1 MEPDGPGTFQTLQ
14 STPTSSHRA
23 RPPPVKTWTEDG
35 DETRL
40 PLKAGKLQRT
50 GSKGGLRAMFTRNK
64 IEKDAMAAVLEE
76 PLPDRRPSEVK
87 SIAGR
92 SLYRNDSAKNVV
104 ELTPITPAKPTAK
117 PSRMNL
123 RSRSVKESKQLPKP
137 TKSNPKSVTPR
148 SPAAWDPPPLF
159 QAYPQAIKHAQ
170 LSASILSADS
180 IIRVSNHRRNN
191 SLRDGM
197 IQDQSNSAGQDQA
210 TTKKA
215 VKAKNK
221 HRRELSGSILKA
233 EWTQKI
239 FVLVTSGY
247 LLQYSGEGPFD
258 RLPEKMLQL
267 GKDSVA
273 FASDVI
279 PGKHWVL
286 QISQSMDA
294 DGIPTADSRSLLS
307 RLTFRGA
314 EYRRTATSFLLV
326 LNSAE
331 EMDSW
336 ISVVRREIE
345 SLGGKKHLPETGKD
359 KPDDRVVE
367 LKAQPSHRNLAQMN
381 LDEFPNPSSPVS
393 PMSPSFGPPPWKVEY
408 DTQPRVGDS
417 ATAVLQPSISN
428 QVVDHHQFTSNI
440 TMSHDPRQ
448 GENLRENAN
457 RLSYMSSGQRTLV
470 TSPGSSAASSPTRES
485 MSTYEELPAKVSSED
500 VRPRLNSCS
509 LKERRRSMQAL
520 QIQTLDAT
528 SKTFRHSTY
537 GVPNRSP
544 RNYSFPKPNLNG
556 PASPGK
562 RHPTTEEPP
571 PLPPIVTTTP
581 RKTMLKGIRKAPP
594 AALNVSRPQSAGS
607 GGLTPK
613 SAPPVLLP
621 TASTSRMLQPT
632 KPSIVNIPA
641 KLSNPATPIEI
652 VYPQRRSSLM
662 AKEENY
668 CLRRNA
674 SMLALQAAT
683 NTILEVPSRPP
694 PLPPAAL
701 IIPLP
706 ASPLY
711 PNYET
716 GDLQAAIDT
725 ALESASQSITP
736 RHSTE
741 SNRKQRR
748 PISTHNT
755 SIGLSPTTDTP
766 PPLPKPTKSPRL
778 SPSRPSF
785 QVSVRDP
792 SNHIVSQTSVSP
804 SIERLKPQ
812 SSPSLVNRRSMPML
826 VNSLPPMPPPNYAL
840 PPLPPGTTPRSAV
853 VSRESVR
860 VRA

>member
-1 MEPDGPGTFQTLQ
+1 MPGTFQTLQ
-14 STPTSSHRA
+14 PTPTSAHRA
-23 RPPPVKTWTEDG
+23 RPPAVENWTEDG
-35 DETRL
+35 DETRV

-50 GSKGGLRAMFTRNK
+50 GSRGGLRALFTRNK
-64 IEKDAMAAVLEE
+64 IEQDTMAAVLEE

-87 SIAGR
+87 SIGAR
-92 SLYRNDSAKNVV
+92 SLHRKDSVKNAADS
-104 ELTPITPAKPTAK
+104 TPLTPAKPKAK

-137 TKSNPKSVTPR
+137 TKSNPKSVTLR

-170 LSASILSADS
+170 LSASVLSADS

-191 SLRDGM
+191 SLGDGM
-197 IQDQSNSAGQDQA
+197 VQDQNNNAGQDQA
-210 TTKKA
+210 TAKKA
-215 VKAKNK
+215 GKAKNK

-294 DGIPTADSRSLLS
+294 DGIPAADSRSLLS

-336 ISVVRREIE
+336 ISIVRREIE
-345 SLGGKKHLPETGKD
+345 SLGGKKHLPETGKH

-367 LKAQPSHRNLAQMN
+367 LKAQPSHRSLQRN
-381 LDEFPNPSSPVS
+381 LDGIPNPSSPVS
-393 PMSPSFGPPPWKVEY
+393 PMDPSFGPPPWKVEY
-408 DTQPRVGDS
+408 DTQPRVADP

-428 QVVDHHQFTSNI
+428 RAVDHHQSTSNI
-440 TMSHDPRQ
+440 AMSYDPRQ
-448 GENLRENAN
+448 RENLRENAN
-457 RLSYMSSGQRTLV
+457 RLSYMSSGQLTLV

-485 MSTYEELPAKVSSED
+485 MSTYDELPAKVSSED
-500 VRPRLNSCS
+500 VQLGLNACP
-509 LKERRRSMQAL
+509 LKDRRRSMQAL
-520 QIQTLDAT
+520 QIDTLAAT
-528 SKTFRHSTY
+528 PKTFRHSTY

-544 RNYSFPKPNLNG
+544 KSYSFPKPNFNG
-556 PASPGK
+556 PPSPGK
-562 RHPTTEEPP
+562 RYPTTKEPP

-581 RKTMLKGIRKAPP
+581 RKTMLKGIRKPPP
-594 AALNVSRPQSAGS
+594 AALDVSRPLPASS

-613 SAPPVLLP
+613 SAPPVFLP

-632 KPSIVNIPA
+632 KPSVVNMPA
-641 KLSNPATPIEI
+641 KLSSPPTPVEI

-662 AKEENY
+662 GKEENY

-683 NTILEVPSRPP
+683 NTILEAPSRPP

-701 IIPLP
+701 TIPLP

-711 PNYET
+711 PRYET

-748 PISTHNT
+748 PSNTQST
-755 SIGLSPTTDTP
+755 SLGLSPTTDTT

-785 QVSVRDP
+785 QVSVREP
-792 SNHIVSQTSVSP
+792 SNHIVSQASVSP
-804 SIERLKPQ
+804 GIEHVKPQ
-812 SSPSLVNRRSMPML
+812 RSPSLVNRKSMPIL

-840 PPLPPGTTPRSAV
+840 PPLPPGTTPRAAV

-860 VRA
+860 VRT